1 MAHPVRTP
9 AQRRGALFST
19 RSLGSAGAVSLI
31 LLLSGCSYV
40 SDELWP
46 SLAGEDPSG
55 TNSPA
60 TVRQQ
65 IPPSQAEANPQPT
78 LSPPTMGTTNFVV
91 PGVTPGQP
99 TGTYVG
105 QKIQQ
110 MRGELSQLQSAIT
123 QRNQQLQSIR
133 ANATKNSQDYHGLVA
148 AVRSEEH
155 TSELQSLMRISY
167 AVFCLKKQHT

>member
-99 TGTYVG
+99 TGTYFG
-105 QKIQQ
+105 PTIKQ
-110 MRGELSQLQSAIT
+110 MPGELNQVQSALT
-123 QRNQQLQSIR
+123 PGNHALPTLR
-133 ANATKNSQDYHGLVA
+133 ARAPNNHQA
-148 AVRSEEH
+148 
-155 TSELQSLMRISY
+155 
-167 AVFCLKKQHT
+167 